1 MGVRENVVRVAKM
14 SRKFLILVISFFAFL
29 LPLQAQEGPE
39 NRSLVL
45 EAQDLLFAMGY
56 PVGKPDGKFGGKTAA
71 ALKEETGLDLMEVTA
86 DTLKPLYENF
96 VSNVVQKSTKVDW
109 QYRAAE
115 FTISGGRSPNVYLG
129 LNTLDDLLNT
139 GFNVVTYNFHCDRGY
154 KIDNAAPEHYPLERQ
169 LGCDLAYSE
178 YEGSSKDA
186 LQVYVDEAKKRNIQ
200 INLKP
205 TFLGLTSSS
214 LGYGYKEGEVPVEG
228 FLYGDLPTW
237 DGYVPRLIKIAEY
250 AEKNKIEYLTIGTE
264 FGNLNRKIMQ
274 HEDWPSIIAQVRR
287 VYSGK
292 ILYAHVVGDKNS
304 LDDLFELERFSKE
317 IDYMAVNVFP
327 NRLLDGRKFYSS
339 DEVTQA
345 LIKAQF
351 DGINLLKSLNDFSER
366 IEKKLIISE
375 VAFFTWRGSFNWMFR
390 NACDFDN
397 AGKTDWIFTKG
408 PFAVKEPS
416 IAASLVLA
424 SGWMDIFSQL
434 PFVHGTSH
442 VFWYETWVDVDPND
456 PFVLSSGVK
465 ECGKA
470 IANNDYLKA
479 ILRHYYL
486 GSDG

>member
-1 MGVRENVVRVAKM
+1 MSLKVCLLVAV
-14 SRKFLILVISFFAFL
+14 LVIITHAASADE
-29 LPLQAQEGPE
+29 AV
-39 NRSLVL
+39 NDRKHVL
-45 EAQDLLFAMGY
+45 EAQDLLYSMGY
-56 PVGKPDGKFGGKTAA
+56 PVGKPDGKFGVKTASAIEQELGLIGSTVNEEIINSLYGQFANKA
-71 ALKEETGLDLMEVTA
+71 AEKAVHI
-86 DTLKPLYENF
+86 
-96 VSNVVQKSTKVDW
+96 DW
-109 QYRAAE
+109 DYRAAE
-115 FTISGGRSPNVYLG
+115 FLISGGRSPNVYLG
-129 LNTLDDLLNT
+129 LNALDDLMDT
-139 GFNVVTYNFHCDRGY
+139 GFNVVTYDFQCARGY
-154 KIDNAAPEHYPLERQ
+154 TFDNKAPEYYPLERQ

-178 YEGSSKDA
+178 YNGGSKDA
-186 LQVYVDEAKKRNIQ
+186 LQVYVDEAKKRNLQ

-205 TFLGLTSSS
+205 MFLDLTSS
-214 LGYGYKEGEVPVEG
+214 GQRYGYEDGKVPVEG

-274 HEDWPSIIAQVRR
+274 HKDWPSIIAQVRR

-351 DGINLLKSLNDFSER
+351 DGINLLKSLNDFSEK

-375 VAFFTWRGSFNWMFR
+375 VSFFTWRGSFNWMFR
-390 NACDFDN
+390 NTCDFYN
-397 AGKTDWIFTKG
+397 AGKKDWIFTKG
-408 PFAVKEPS
+408 PLAVKEPS

-424 SGWMDIFSQL
+424 SGWMDAFAQL
-434 PFVHGTSH
+434 PFVHGASH
-442 VFWYETWVDVDPND
+442 TFWYQTWVDIDPND
-456 PFVLSSGVK
+456 PFVLSSGVN

-470 IANNDYLKA
+470 IYDNLYLKD
-479 ILRHYYL
+479 ILRSYY
-486 GSDG
+486 GHNAK